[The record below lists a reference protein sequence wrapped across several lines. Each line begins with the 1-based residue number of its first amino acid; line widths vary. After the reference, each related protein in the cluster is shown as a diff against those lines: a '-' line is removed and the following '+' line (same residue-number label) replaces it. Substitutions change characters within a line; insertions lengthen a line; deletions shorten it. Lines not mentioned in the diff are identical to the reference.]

1 MGTLRLCVSSLLY
14 IFLKCMLVV
23 GTGKTTV
30 GTGGSFYALNP
41 EGVIWST
48 ELPTWDCLLSL
59 PRRSLDPLTV
69 RHLCIAHLSSY
80 ELS

>member
-23 GTGKTTV
+23 GTGKRIWC
-30 GTGGSFYALNP
+30 GSFYALNP